1 MRVGPRTYNGGIGLP
16 AYAIIRFPPTEETH
30 MTISMYEA
38 SVPVLLR
45 FLGNLDKWL
54 DKAQA
59 HADLKKFDSG
69 VLVHSRLAPDM
80 LDLASQIQIVSDNA
94 KGCVA
99 RLTGAEPPKYED
111 NEVSLADLKARIA
124 KTAAYV
130 ASFKPEQFKDSET
143 RDIVLKFPSVT
154 FEFKGKDYL
163 LNFLLPNFY
172 FHVTTAYSILRHNG
186 VEIGKTDF
194 LAK

>member
-1 MRVGPRTYNGGIGLP
+1 
-16 AYAIIRFPPTEETH
+16 
-30 MTISMYEA
+30 MTIAMYDA

-59 HADLKKFDSG
+59 LADQKKFDSS
-69 VLVHSRLAPDM
+69 VLVRARLAPDM
-80 LDLASQIQIVSDNA
+80 LDLARQVQIVSDNA

-111 NEVSLADLKARIA
+111 NEATLADLKARIA
-124 KTAAYV
+124 KTSAYV

-154 FEFKGKDYL
+154 FEFKGQDYL
-163 LNFLLPNFY
+163 LNFLLPNFF
-172 FHVTTAYSILRHNG
+172 FHITTAYNILRHNG
-186 VEIGKTDF
+186 VEVGKNDY

>member
-1 MRVGPRTYNGGIGLP
+1 
-16 AYAIIRFPPTEETH
+16 

-38 SVPVLLR
+38 SVPTLLR

-59 HADLKKFDSG
+59 HADLKKFDTT
-69 VLVHSRLAPDM
+69 VLVRGRLAPDM
-80 LDLASQIQIVSDNA
+80 LDLARQVQIATDNA

-99 RLTGAEPPKYED
+99 RLAGVEPPKYED
-111 NEVSLADLKARIA
+111 NEGTFAELKERIA

-130 ASFKPEQFKDSET
+130 ASFKPEQFEGSET

-163 LNFLLPNFY
+163 LNFLLPNFL
-172 FHVTTAYSILRHNG
+172 FHITTAYNILRHNG
-186 VEIGKTDF
+186 VEIGKNDY

>member
-1 MRVGPRTYNGGIGLP
+1 MI
-16 AYAIIRFPPTEETH
+16 
-30 MTISMYEA
+30 ISMYEA
-38 SVPVLLR
+38 SVPTLLR

-59 HADLKKFDSG
+59 HADQKKFDTT
-69 VLVHSRLAPDM
+69 VLVRSRLAPDM
-80 LDLASQIQIVSDNA
+80 LDLARQVQVATDNA

-99 RLTGAEPPKYED
+99 RLAGVEPPKYED
-111 NEVSLADLKARIA
+111 NEATFAELKERIA

-130 ASFKPEQFKDSET
+130 ASFKPEQFEGSET
-143 RDIVLKFPSVT
+143 RDIVLKFPSAT

-163 LNFLLPNFY
+163 LNFLLPNFL
-172 FHVTTAYSILRHNG
+172 FHITTAYNILRHNG
-186 VEIGKTDF
+186 VEVGKTDY